1 MAPAWRSAT
10 RTAAAPS
17 TCCPRTNATR
27 SPARAPSR
35 SDPPASAGL
44 IAHGVTPRR
53 IGPAHKSLPQ
63 LAPDAAPASSAQ
75 LQVGPREPRSAWLR
89 PGLCGVCGIRADR
102 RRFVVGIAAIYGEGG
117 GSMNARKSVLGAAVM
132 LGALVA
138 FAGLPAGVAR
148 AGTGITVPCSG
159 PGGGAAGLAAAITAA
174 NAAGGGTIALAPGC
188 TYTLTAAGS
197 SGPLG
202 ANGLPIVSTRI
213 TIAGAHAT
221 ITRSSSQ
228 QFRILEVDGPG
239 GNLSASALAITGGNA
254 SQPGGG
260 VFNNAGALTLNSS
273 AVTGNTTAADPGGIL
288 NKAGTAVL
296 NTSRVDHN
304 TSGSGGGI
312 ASGPGG
318 DTAPVTG
325 SSLILNGSRV
335 DHNTAA
341 EGGGEALGGGIVNGG
356 TAVLR
361 GSSVDHNS
369 AAGGAGAGVFN
380 HGTMTI
386 TGSQITGNT
395 APADRAGN
403 DGNVGGIV
411 NVNFGI
417 PPSGG
422 SGVLTMTGSTVSGNS
437 ASAFGGG
444 LGNAP
449 DSTATITA
457 SSA

>member
-1 MAPAWRSAT
+1 
-10 RTAAAPS
+10 
-17 TCCPRTNATR
+17 
-27 SPARAPSR
+27 
-35 SDPPASAGL
+35 
-44 IAHGVTPRR
+44 
-53 IGPAHKSLPQ
+53 
-63 LAPDAAPASSAQ
+63 
-75 LQVGPREPRSAWLR
+75 
-89 PGLCGVCGIRADR
+89 
-102 RRFVVGIAAIYGEGG
+102 
-117 GSMNARKSVLGAAVM
+117 MNARKSVLGAAVM

-138 FAGLPAGVAR
+138 FAGLPAGTAL

-159 PGGGAAGLAAAITAA
+159 PGGGAAGLVAAITAA
-174 NAAGGGTIALAPGC
+174 NAAGGGAIALAPGC

-239 GNLSASALAITGGNA
+239 GNLSASALTITGGNA
-254 SQPGGG
+254 NQPGGG
-260 VFNNAGALTLNSS
+260 VFNNAVTLTLNSS
-273 AVTGNTTAADPGGIL
+273 AVTGNTTSADAGGIL
-288 NKAGTAVL
+288 NRAGTAVL
-296 NTSRVDHN
+296 NASRVDHN

-318 DTAPVTG
+318 ENAPVTG
-325 SSLILNGSRV
+325 SSLTLNGSRV

-341 EGGGEALGGGIVNGG
+341 EGGGEASGGGIANGG

-369 AAGGAGAGVFN
+369 VPGGGGAGIFN
-380 HGTMTI
+380 HGTMTV
-386 TGSQITGNT
+386 TDSQITGNT
-395 APADRAGN
+395 APADSAGN
-403 DGNVGGIV
+403 DGNVGGIA
-411 NVNFGI
+411 NINFGI

-437 ASAFGGG
+437 ASGFGGG

-449 DSTATITA
+449 DSTATITG
-457 SSA
+457 SSVSGNSSGQFGGGVVNFGALAMTGSRVLDNTAAAGGGIANQEGGTVTLTGTRVAGNLPDNCEPPGTIPGCTG

>member
-1 MAPAWRSAT
+1 
-10 RTAAAPS
+10 
-17 TCCPRTNATR
+17 
-27 SPARAPSR
+27 
-35 SDPPASAGL
+35 
-44 IAHGVTPRR
+44 
-53 IGPAHKSLPQ
+53 
-63 LAPDAAPASSAQ
+63 
-75 LQVGPREPRSAWLR
+75 
-89 PGLCGVCGIRADR
+89 
-102 RRFVVGIAAIYGEGG
+102 
-117 GSMNARKSVLGAAVM
+117 MNARKSVLGAAVA

-138 FAGLPAGVAR
+138 FAGLPAGTAL
-148 AGTGITVPCSG
+148 AGTGINVPCSG
-159 PGGGAAGLAAAITAA
+159 PGGGAAGLVAAINAA
-174 NAAGGGTIALAPGC
+174 NAAGGGAISLAPGC
-188 TYTLTAAGS
+188 TYTLTAAAS

-202 ANGLPIVSTRI
+202 PNGLPIVRTRI

-239 GNLSASALAITGGNA
+239 GDLSASALTITGGNA

-260 VFNNAGALTLNSS
+260 VFNNAGTLTLNSS
-273 AVTGNTTAADPGGIL
+273 AVTGNTTSADAGGIL

-296 NTSRVDHN
+296 NASRVDHN
-304 TSGSGGGI
+304 TSGNGGGI
-312 ASGPGG
+312 ATGPGG
-318 DTAPVTG
+318 ENAPVTG

-341 EGGGEALGGGIVNGG
+341 EGAPEAEGGGIANGG

-369 AAGGAGAGVFN
+369 APGGAGAGIFN

-395 APADRAGN
+395 APDDPAGN
-403 DGNVGGIV
+403 AGIVGGIA

-422 SGVLTMTGSTVSGNS
+422 SGVLTMNGSTVSGNS
-437 ASAFGGG
+437 ASGFGGG

-449 DSTATITA
+449 DSTATITG
-457 SSA
+457 SSVSGNSSGAFGGGVVNFGALAMTGSRVLDNTAAAGGGIANQEGGTVTLTGTRVAGNIPDNCEPPGTIPGCTG